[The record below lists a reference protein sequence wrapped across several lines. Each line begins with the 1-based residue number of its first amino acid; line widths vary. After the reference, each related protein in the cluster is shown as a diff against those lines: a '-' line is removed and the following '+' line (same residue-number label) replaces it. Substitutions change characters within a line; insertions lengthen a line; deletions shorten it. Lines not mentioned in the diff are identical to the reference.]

1 MRALLELS
9 RAVAADLAAEFHN
22 DPRGELTA
30 WFHVA
35 LEREGMVAR
44 LYRREA
50 IESRFESLPGG
61 LARSAIE
68 KLKGIGVQEAKHVA
82 YIRALLAP
90 DSAWPRVAFR
100 ETWGRLQGIVVDH
113 IAGANTIVRAIGL
126 IMLELGARSSR
137 ERAAARTVAGLGACE
152 FLKFS
157 RTLEITAVESYQRIV
172 ALLAALHPQS
182 ALPDSFAVHVKI
194 LGILRDERVH
204 RDVFHVLYGAFGG
217 EKTRHDSETTELPES
232 VATWPITSPADLN
245 AVCRAILTFHYGVAV
260 PSGAPPHAA
269 MRAAVDYWRWQMANP
284 FRTSYLVECQRQDV
298 FHPQGDILLLGTAGL
313 EDMALE
319 KFRCRVMPSLDSVV
333 SHSRAV
339 QQTREGDSSPSA
351 WQSCGAEQEP
361 DTIA

>member
-9 RAVAADLAAEFHN
+9 RAVAAELAAEFHN

-30 WFHVA
+30 WLHVA

-90 DSAWPRVAFR
+90 DSAWPRVALR

-113 IAGANTIVRAIGL
+113 IAGANTVARAIGL
-126 IMLELGARSSR
+126 IMLQLGARSSR

-157 RTLEITAVESYQRIV
+157 RTLEITAVESYQRVV
-172 ALLAALHPQS
+172 ALLAALRLQG
-182 ALPDSFAVHVKI
+182 AWPDSFAVNVKI
-194 LGILRDERVH
+194 LEILRDERVH

-232 VATWPITSPADLN
+232 VANRPISSPADLTE
-245 AVCRAILTFHYGVAV
+245 VCRAILTFHYGVAV
-260 PSGAPPHAA
+260 PSDAPPHAA
-269 MRAAVDYWRWQMANP
+269 VRAAIDYWRWQMANP
-284 FRTSYLVECQRQDV
+284 FGTSYLVECQRQDV

-313 EDMALE
+313 EDTALE
-319 KFRCRVMPSLDSVV
+319 KFCYRVMPWADCVV

-339 QQTREGDSSPSA
+339 QQSREGNISA
-351 WQSCGAEQEP
+351 SARQSCGVERAR
-361 DTIA
+361 DITG